1 MGAVSSRPVR
11 AGMTDAQPSLRDGLT
26 TAAWSLAAGL
36 ALTAWGLASVVIVPV
51 DHLVRRVR
59 RGNG

>member
-1 MGAVSSRPVR
+1 MA
-11 AGMTDAQPSLRDGLT
+11 
-26 TAAWSLAAGL
+26 TAAMCLGIGL

-59 RGNG
+59 GGAEWT

>member
-1 MGAVSSRPVR
+1 MTLRE
-11 AGMTDAQPSLRDGLT
+11 GMT
-26 TAAWSLAAGL
+26 AAAMCLGIGL

-59 RGNG
+59 GGAEWT

>member
-1 MGAVSSRPVR
+1 MSFRE
-11 AGMTDAQPSLRDGLT
+11 GMT
-26 TAAWSLAAGL
+26 AAAVCLGIGL

-59 RGNG
+59 GGDGG